1 MTSEKE
7 LARHRVRK
15 PGNMHYW
22 DMEMTPDEVITR
34 RAYLRQI
41 LRNTSYCNQSND
53 ILDNIRLT
61 EIFNGSYLYEDEK
74 GNEFLI
80 SGNAITKE
88 EVEYR
93 KCRSMIPFEFI
104 GYKAKDFNWNIY
116 NQDMKKSKSQVND
129 FVNKFEQFR
138 DNGMG
143 LYIHSGTKGSGKTM
157 LACCI
162 LNELSERYPIAT
174 KFINSL
180 DLLEMTKQT
189 YKKDEGAAQEDIQ
202 ALYNTTVL
210 VIDDIGVQMSKE
222 WIDTVFYRLIN
233 SRYNNKLVT
242 IYTSNVEVN
251 SLKMD
256 DRIVD
261 RIEAT
266 TYLLRIPE
274 EPIRSRKREQ
284 KKNELLE
291 QIKIAP

>member
-1 MTSEKE
+1 MANEKT
-7 LARHRVRK
+7 LANHRVRK
-15 PGNMHYW
+15 PGNMNYM
-22 DMEMTPDEVITR
+22 DMAMSPDEVIAR
-34 RAYLRQI
+34 RAYLRQM

-53 ILDNIRLT
+53 TLDNIRLT
-61 EIFNGSYLYEDEK
+61 EIANGSYLYEDEK

-104 GYKAKDFNWNIY
+104 GYKGKDFNWDIY
-116 NQDMKKSKSQVND
+116 NQDMEKPKSQVRD
-129 FVNKFEQFR
+129 FISKFEQFR

-189 YKKDEGAAQEDIQ
+189 YKGTEQDELQ
-202 ALYNTTVL
+202 ALYTATVL

-291 QIKIAP
+291 QIGKALR